1 MNKSTWNNQDH
12 SEFYPQENQPKYQI
26 GDRIPD
32 TNIYVRGLMTTSDG
46 KHIYFWQVGDNSLVI
61 REDDIDE
68 NILAIAANLTPVRSA
83 TGDHKKSTLT
93 QEQYAILW
101 FYTMSVIY
109 SEYSDIPMSMVS
121 LTAGNTI
128 ASISPEGRQAM
139 VNDSL
144 DMLSKLYVA
153 HQLTNKI

>member
-1 MNKSTWNNQDH
+1 MNKSTWNGQDH

-32 TNIYVRGLMTTSDG
+32 TNIYVRGVMTTSDG

-83 TGDHKKSTLT
+83 TGDHKKSRLT
-93 QEQYAILW
+93 QEQYTILW

-109 SEYSDIPMSMVS
+109 SQNSDISVSTAS
-121 LTAGNTI
+121 LTAGDEI
-128 ASISPEGRQAM
+128 ASMSPEEKQVM

-153 HQLTNKI
+153 HQLTNKT